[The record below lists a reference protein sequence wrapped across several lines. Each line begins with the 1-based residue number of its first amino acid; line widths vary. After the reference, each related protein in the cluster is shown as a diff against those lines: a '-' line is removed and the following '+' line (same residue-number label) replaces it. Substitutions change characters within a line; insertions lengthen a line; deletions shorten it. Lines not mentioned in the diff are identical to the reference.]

1 MIFHHRLQ
9 YCLFILLIAVFPV
22 QADDFDVTL
31 SKARDVFLQAVD
43 GDKPAVRNAIRRFR
57 SLNHERPAEPVY
69 LAYYGA
75 CVTLQGR
82 DAVNNIDKKRL
93 TEDGLRDIDRA
104 LGLLSTSD
112 DYPSIRR
119 LDTLLVAANSFIHIP
134 AFFNRYEKGKSLL
147 HDILEDKDFNG
158 MAAGFRAASYFTA
171 ALVARGDGDEHEY
184 HRLLELTVSTD
195 PQGRNGRFAT
205 ALLEESASQ

>member
-1 MIFHHRLQ
+1 MNLTYGFRF
-9 YCLFILLIAVFPV
+9 CLYIAMLAVFSA
-22 QADDFDVTL
+22 QADDFDDTL
-31 SKARDVFLQAVD
+31 TEARNVFLQAVD
-43 GDKPAVRNAIRRFR
+43 GDKRAVRNATRRFR
-57 SLNHERPAEPVY
+57 SLSLGHPNEPVY
-69 LAYYGA
+69 LAHSGA

-82 DAVNNIDKKRL
+82 DAKNNIDKKRL

-104 LGLLSTSD
+104 LEMISTSE
-112 DYPSIRR
+112 DYPSVRR

-134 AFFNRYEKGKSLL
+134 AFFNRYEKGKQLL
-147 HDILEDKDFNG
+147 HDIIANKDFNG

-184 HRLLELTVSTD
+184 RRLLELTVSTD

-205 ALLEESASQ
+205 ALLEESGSQ